1 MRIYLRLLRRRKW
14 LVALGVLLGVV
25 VALALSFL
33 QSTKYTATAQVLLQ
47 PSTSPAASS
56 LLGGGSQA
64 GLTPT
69 DVATEVQLVSSA
81 DVTSAVAQALHVPTA
96 PRVMVNENG
105 TTDIIDIVA
114 TAPKPA
120 QAAAIANAY
129 ANAYIGV
136 RRTQTLSSLLALD
149 TQLQAK
155 ISALQAKINNPG
167 TSPSVSAALATQL
180 AAFQGQLNEFQIA
193 SSLNNTGPVL
203 SSPATP
209 PSAPSSPKP
218 KRNVV
223 IGLVVGLLLGVGLAF
238 LVDHLDDT
246 LKTREDLADVL
257 PGLPVLGI
265 IPAVGYWKDR
275 ETARVVSMER
285 PRSSEAEA
293 YRTLRTSVQFVGLDR
308 SLGILLVTSPSAAEG
323 KTTTIANIAVAMAQ
337 SGQRVIVACC
347 DLRRPRLHDFFG
359 LSNEVGLTSVL
370 LGDASLSSAL
380 QEVPDVVGLSVLAS
394 GPLPPNPADML
405 SSPRM
410 AEVLA
415 AMRARSD
422 LVLLDAPPVL
432 PVTDAVVLSDQA
444 DAMLLV
450 ASAGSSTRRNLG
462 RAVEV
467 LVQVNAPLMG
477 TVLNGVTGEGNGGYG
492 YRYGYVY
499 GAAKANGAD
508 ANGSPSNGSG
518 GNGASRP
525 APRVPA
531 PDVMG

>member
-1 MRIYLRLLRRRKW
+1 MRSYLRLLRRRKW
-14 LVALGVLLGVV
+14 LVALGAFVGVA

-81 DVTSAVAQALHVPTA
+81 DVTSAVAKALHVPKA
-96 PRVMVNENG
+96 PKVAVSEEG
-105 TTDIIDIVA
+105 TTNIIDIVA
-114 TAPKPA
+114 TAAKPA
-120 QAAAIANAY
+120 QAAGIANAY

-155 ISALQAKINNPG
+155 ISALQAKINSPG
-167 TSPSVSAALATQL
+167 TSPTVSAALATQL

-209 PSAPSSPKP
+209 PNAPSSPKP
-218 KRNVV
+218 KRDVV
-223 IGLVVGLLLGVGLAF
+223 IGLVVGLLVGVGLAF
-238 LVDHLDDT
+238 FVDHLDDT
-246 LKTREDLADVL
+246 LKTREDLAEVL

-275 ETARVVSMER
+275 DTPRVVSMER
-285 PRSSEAEA
+285 PRSQEAEA

-308 SLGILLVTSPSAAEG
+308 PLGILLLTSPSAAEG
-323 KTTTIANIAVAMAQ
+323 KTTTVANMAVAMAQ

-347 DLRRPRLHDFFG
+347 DLRRPRLHEFFRI
-359 LSNEVGLTSVL
+359 SNEVGLTSVL
-370 LGDASLSSAL
+370 LGDVSLSRAL
-380 QEVPDVVGLSVLAS
+380 QDVPDVEGLSVLAS

-410 AEVLA
+410 AEALV
-415 AMRARSD
+415 AMRARAD
-422 LVLLDAPPVL
+422 LVLLDSPPVL

-444 DAMLLV
+444 DALLLV
-450 ASAGSSTRRNLG
+450 TSAGSSTRRNLG

-467 LVQVNAPLMG
+467 LAQVNAPLMG
-477 TVLNGVTGEGNGGYG
+477 TVLNGVTGEGIYGYGGYG
-492 YRYGYVY
+492 YRYGYTY
-499 GAAKANGAD
+499 SGAKV
-508 ANGSPSNGSG
+508 NGSG
-518 GNGASRP
+518 ENGSAKP
-525 APRVPA
+525 GALEHKPV
-531 PDVMG
+531 G